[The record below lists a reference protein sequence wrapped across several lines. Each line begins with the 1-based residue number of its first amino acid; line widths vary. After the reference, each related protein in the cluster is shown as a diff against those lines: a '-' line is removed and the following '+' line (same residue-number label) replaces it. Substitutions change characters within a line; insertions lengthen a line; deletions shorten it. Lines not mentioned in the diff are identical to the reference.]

1 MSRNLIPKSSYPE
14 LSAIWHNNKTGI
26 ILVTTD
32 KVEYYISGFEYN
44 PYILDVISV
53 QTYNDDKTNVIRHEN
68 GAPKTIYVQL
78 NDEIY
83 GEIM

>member
-53 QTYNDDKTNVIRHEN
+53 QPYNNDKTNVIRQEN
-68 GAPKTIYVQL
+68 GAPKIIFVQL

-83 GEIM
+83 EEIM